1 MFEVSVRGK
10 FSAAHRLREYQGKCS
25 RIHGHNWYVEVHL
38 QSERLSETGMVID
51 FGELKGILNEVLE
64 ELDHR
69 FINETPPF
77 DRINPTS
84 ENMARWIFQQLR
96 ARISALEGV
105 RISKVTVQ
113 ESEGV
118 AASYWE

>member
-1 MFEVSVRGK
+1 
-10 FSAAHRLREYQGKCS
+10 
-25 RIHGHNWYVEVHL
+25 
-38 QSERLSETGMVID
+38 MVID